1 MSVTPLSRRIR
12 RYGNEVVLV
21 ILILLMG
28 LGVFLFFKSF
38 FDSSPSNLAIE
49 ILAALLGSIITVMI
63 TMLLIR
69 QQGTFEQAQ
78 ETAAA
83 NKTKFFEKKLELFR
97 DFISHYVKYAL
108 DGRLESHELAELEE
122 RALIISLLTNRIP
135 KEGHKNLGP
144 ELCRFVLQLEKH
156 GLHEA
161 GRRDPV
167 RFVNIMKLMKIELG
181 VAQQADPEDAEDE
194 TSEEYR
200 DAQELLNY
208 RDYRIKLFSLEQ
220 LERTIMQVPP
230 IAAVGNT

>member
-1 MSVTPLSRRIR
+1 MSVTPLSKRIR

-83 NKTKFFEKKLELFR
+83 NKTKIFEKKLELFR
-97 DFISHYVKYAL
+97 DFISHYVKCAV
-108 DGRLESHELAELEE
+108 DGRLEARELAELEE
-122 RALIISLLTNRIP
+122 RALTISLLTNRIP
-135 KEGHKNLGP
+135 KEGHKNLNLGP

-156 GLHEA
+156 ELREA
-161 GRRDPV
+161 GGRDQV
-167 RFVNIMKLMKIELG
+167 RFIDIMKLMKIELG
-181 VAQQADPEDAEDE
+181 VAQHADPEDAEDE
-194 TSEEYR
+194 TSEEYHW
-200 DAQELLNY
+200 AQELLNY
-208 RDYRIKLFSLEQ
+208 RGYR
-220 LERTIMQVPP
+220 TD
-230 IAAVGNT
+230 